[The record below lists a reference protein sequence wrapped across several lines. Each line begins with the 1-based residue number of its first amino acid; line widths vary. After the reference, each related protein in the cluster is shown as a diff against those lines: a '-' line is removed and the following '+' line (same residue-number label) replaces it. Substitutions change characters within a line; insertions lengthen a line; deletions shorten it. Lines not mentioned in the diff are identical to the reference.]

1 MNEIAINN
9 ERREPK
15 QSILAD
21 GYKYLFNSTKDFID
35 KYPLHA
41 EHKFTPLEY
50 HGYKETPENI
60 KHVIEELEYEIT
72 VHPQYTDILLDKMIA
87 MKQLLSKHELQ
98 PPAATVTA

>member
-1 MNEIAINN
+1 MNNISNN
-9 ERREPK
+9 YQQDTKPIVAE
-15 QSILAD
+15 

-72 VHPQYTDILLDKMIA
+72 VHPKYTDILLDKMIA
-87 MKQLLSKHELQ
+87 MKQLLLKYD
-98 PPAATVTA
+98 